1 MQLDHVPKK
10 LKFDS
15 LTPTP
20 ESGVG
25 GEAAGKVFA
34 TTLLQSQFPI
44 I

>member
-1 MQLDHVPKK
+1 MQLDHVMKN
-10 LKFDS
+10 LKFDL

-20 ESGVG
+20 ESVVG

-44 I
+44 L